1 MVSETERKHIDGQK
15 MPLLDH
21 LVELRRRLLWAVVAL
36 FIAFVACFYFAQDI
50 FNFLAEPLAKLLR
63 EQNPDARLIMT
74 GLAEGF
80 FTNVKL
86 GFFGALMLSFPIF
99 ASQIYKFVAP
109 GLYRHEK
116 HAFLPFLI
124 AAPIMF
130 TIGAAILYYVLMPL
144 AWKFFLGFQQP
155 GGEDG
160 SLPIELEA
168 RIGEYVS
175 LSMKLI
181 FAFGLCFQLPVL
193 LTLLAR
199 VGIVSSKGLAAKR
212 KYAIVGVLIVAAV
225 ITPPDPVSQL
235 SLAIP
240 VILLYEISIWLAR
253 LFERKREA
261 KEAELEA
268 ELEADLASDAPPD
281 DEPAE
286 VAPAVAAPET
296 DKPAG

>member
-1 MVSETERKHIDGQK
+1 MVSEAERKHIDGQK

-36 FIAFVACFYFAQDI
+36 LIAFIGCFYVAQDI

-86 GFFGALMLSFPIF
+86 GFFGALLLSFPIF
-99 ASQIYKFVAP
+99 ATQIYKFVAP

-130 TIGAAILYYVLMPL
+130 IIGAAVLYYILMPL

-193 LTLLAR
+193 LTLMAR
-199 VGIVSSKGLAAKR
+199 VGIVSSKGLASKR
-212 KYAIVGVLIVAAV
+212 KYAIVGVVIVAAI
-225 ITPPDPVSQL
+225 ITPPDPISQL
-235 SLAIP
+235 SLAVP
-240 VILLYEISIWLAR
+240 VILLYEVSIWMAR
-253 LFERKREA
+253 LFERKREQE
-261 KEAELEA
+261 EAELEA
-268 ELEADLASDAPPD
+268 ELATEEGTDGTVAPDTEP
-281 DEPAE
+281 PAE
-286 VAPAVAAPET
+286 ASEPE
-296 DKPAG
+296 KPAG

>member
-1 MVSETERKHIDGQK
+1 MVSEAERKVIEGQK
-15 MPLLDH
+15 MPLFDH

-36 FIAFVACFYFAQDI
+36 LVAFVGCFYVAQDI

-86 GFFGALMLSFPIF
+86 GFFGALLLSFPIF
-99 ASQIYKFVAP
+99 ATQIYKFVAP

-130 TIGAAILYYVLMPL
+130 IIGAAVLYYILMPL
-144 AWKFFLGFQQP
+144 AWEFFLGFQQP
-155 GGEDG
+155 GGENG

-193 LTLLAR
+193 LTLMAR
-199 VGIVSSKGLAAKR
+199 VGIVTSRGLASKR
-212 KYAIVGVLIVAAV
+212 KYAIVGVVVVAAI
-225 ITPPDPVSQL
+225 ITPPDPISQL

-240 VILLYEISIWLAR
+240 VIMLYEVSIWMAR
-253 LFERKREA
+253 LFERKREE

-268 ELEADLASDAPPD
+268 ELDAETGTESDATV
-281 DEPAE
+281 DETGPAD
-286 VAPAVAAPET
+286 AASAT

>member
-1 MVSETERKHIDGQK
+1 MVSEAERRHIDGQK

-36 FIAFVACFYFAQDI
+36 LIAFIGCFYVAQDI

-86 GFFGALMLSFPIF
+86 GFFGALLLSFPIF

-130 TIGAAILYYVLMPL
+130 LVGAAVLYYILMPL
-144 AWKFFLGFQQP
+144 AWEFFLGFQQP
-155 GGEDG
+155 GGENG

-193 LTLLAR
+193 LTLMAR
-199 VGIVSSKGLAAKR
+199 VGIVSSKGLASKR
-212 KYAIVGVLIVAAV
+212 KYAIVGVVIVAAI
-225 ITPPDPVSQL
+225 ITPPDPISQL
-235 SLAIP
+235 SLAVP
-240 VILLYEISIWLAR
+240 VILLYEVSIWMAR
-253 LFERKREA
+253 LFERKREQEEA
-261 KEAELEA
+261 EQEAELET
-268 ELEADLASDAPPD
+268 EEGTDGTVASETEP
-281 DEPAE
+281 PAE
-286 VAPAVAAPET
+286 ASEPE
-296 DKPAG
+296 KPAS